1 MKKLLL
7 ISLLFLTGCATTV
20 PVTMKF
26 PAVPDDLAV
35 ECSQLDKV
43 KPNEEQLSEFM
54 KVVVTNYG
62 KYHECR
68 AKINAWNEWY
78 KKQKE
83 ISDSITK

>member
-26 PAVPDDLAV
+26 PAVPDDLAI

-43 KPNEEQLSEFM
+43 KPNEEQLLS
-54 KVVVTNYG
+54 
-62 KYHECR
+62 
-68 AKINAWNEWY
+68 
-78 KKQKE
+78 
-83 ISDSITK
+83 